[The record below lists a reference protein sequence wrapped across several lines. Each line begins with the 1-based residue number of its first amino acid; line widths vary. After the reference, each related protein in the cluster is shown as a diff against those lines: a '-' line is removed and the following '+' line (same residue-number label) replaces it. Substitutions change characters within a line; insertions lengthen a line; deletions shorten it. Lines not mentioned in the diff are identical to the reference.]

1 MKRRQGKARRGVARH
16 GKARRGKA
24 KQGEFLLSFKSRINI
39 KKKMKKV
46 SRKYSYDNIWA
57 LEQVANKLKLGST
70 DLALRYV
77 LDIYAKLSKIAQE
90 CPIEQKELSQITFQT
105 KIKPKRA
112 KNAKKS

>member
-1 MKRRQGKARRGVARH
+1 
-16 GKARRGKA
+16 
-24 KQGEFLLSFKSRINI
+24 
-39 KKKMKKV
+39 MKKV

-57 LEQVANKLKLGST
+57 LEQVAKKLKLVSP

-77 LDIYAKLSKIAQE
+77 LTFYTKLSKTAQE